1 MQNETVLSRVP
12 KNTSFLQATKFTF
25 SFVTMPFL
33 TYFCQTVQIPGVS
46 TTAPTV
52 PSPFANMYRHGD
64 KLVYDQ
70 LSITAIIDED
80 LQSWKETYD
89 WLVALT
95 KPETYDQ
102 YKRFFNPN
110 KRLYHDAVMTINT
123 NANIPNIRVKF
134 YECHPTSIS
143 AVQFNTSDNADT
155 ILTADI
161 IFRYDYYT
169 IDRLTST

>member
-1 MQNETVLSRVP
+1 MLNETVISRVP
-12 KNTSFLQATKFTF
+12 KNTSFLQPTKFTF

-46 TTAPTV
+46 TTAPVV

-70 LSITAIIDED
+70 LSVTSIIDED
-80 LQSWKETYD
+80 MQSWLETYD
-89 WLVALT
+89 WLLAIT
-95 KPETYDQ
+95 KPESFEQ
-102 YKRFFNPN
+102 YKRFYNPN

-123 NANIPNIRVKF
+123 NANLQNLRVKF
-134 YECHPTSIS
+134 FECHPTSIS

-155 ILTADI
+155 IMTADI
-161 IFRYDYYT
+161 IFRYDRYE
-169 IDRLTST
+169 IERLTST